1 MAKCIAGVMACSQD
15 LHEGDL
21 VAVSIAMEAPG
32 TNGYVTRGSVV
43 GSDLIAESALY
54 IGVYLTSWAAKPGSS
69 LRQSFP

>member
-1 MAKCIAGVMACSQD
+1 MSKCIAGVMACSQN

-32 TNGYVTRGSVV
+32 TNGYITRGSVV

-54 IGVYLTSWAAKPGSS
+54 IGLYLTSVAAQPGSS
-69 LRQSFP
+69 IGQSF